1 MRTIRFLFL
10 AALAMAFG
18 AGHAPAQE
26 AIKVYTADLAPWT
39 IPGNKAKPGF
49 AYEVMSEMAKRSG
62 LKVEIDTVPWR
73 RGQQEIQDNPNTMGF
88 HLFRTPDREAK
99 YAWHFGILD
108 SSVLFVSTG
117 KPVNSVEQ
125 AKGLSRV
132 VVLAG
137 TPQET
142 DMKNAGATNVNVVD
156 KVDAAVRMLE
166 SGRVDAFFTVAERA
180 LFAWAE
186 AGFPQDKLVLG
197 KPQRTDKLFVAS
209 NKQMP
214 AGSMEKLKAAFESM
228 QADGTVAGIY
238 KKYFGDKKA
247 G

>member
-1 MRTIRFLFL
+1 VL
-10 AALAMAFG
+10 G
-18 AGHAPAQE
+18 AGNASAQG
-26 AIKVYTADLAPWT
+26 AIKAYTADLAPWT
-39 IPGNKAKPGF
+39 IPANKAKPGF

-62 LKVEIDTVPWR
+62 LKVDMEIVPWR
-73 RGQQEIQDNPNTMGF
+73 RGQQEIQDAPNTMGF

-99 YAWHFGILD
+99 YAWHFGILE

-117 KPVNSVEQ
+117 KPVNSIEE
-125 AKGLSRV
+125 AKRLSRV

-142 DMKNAGATNVNVVD
+142 DMKNAGATNVDVVD
-156 KVDAAVRMLE
+156 KVEAAVRMLD

-186 AGFPQDKLVLG
+186 AGLPHDKLVLG
-197 KPQRTDKLFVAS
+197 KPQRTDQLYVAS

-214 AGSMEKLKAAFESM
+214 AGSIEKLKAAFDAM
-228 QADGTVAGIY
+228 KADGTVAAIY
-238 KKYFGDKKA
+238 KKYFGEKKA